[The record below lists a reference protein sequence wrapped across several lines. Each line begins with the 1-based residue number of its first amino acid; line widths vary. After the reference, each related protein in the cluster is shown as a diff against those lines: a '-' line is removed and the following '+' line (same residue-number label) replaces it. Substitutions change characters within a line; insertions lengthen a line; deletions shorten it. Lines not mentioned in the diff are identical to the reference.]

1 MKGFTLLELIATL
14 LILAI
19 VFTWAAS
26 KIINFDSGAS
36 EIKRGYIQ
44 NAQDRKAI
52 YERYL
57 NDDEETN

>member
-19 VFTWAAS
+19 VFTWAGM
-26 KIINFDSGAS
+26 KIINLDSGAE
-36 EIKRGYIQ
+36 EIKHGYIQ
-44 NAQDRKAI
+44 NAQDRKAL